1 MRRQTSATNLVDIG
15 VNLSHDSFD
24 PDRAEVLARAR
35 AAGVSRL
42 IVTGSSLESSEA
54 AVSLA
59 RSDPALFATV
69 GVHPHHADELDAASV
84 PLLAALAGQP
94 GAVAIGECGLDFY
107 RNFSPRE
114 RQEAGFRL
122 QLELAIQTGLPVFLH
137 QRDAHERFLA
147 ILDECKPGM
156 PPGVAHC
163 FTGGPRELADY
174 LDRGLYIGI
183 TGWLCD
189 ERRGDAL
196 REAVRYLPRDRLL
209 LETDAPYLL
218 PRDLE
223 PKPRTRR
230 NEPMHLPHVLKAL
243 ARIMD
248 VPAEQLAEAS
258 TRNAE
263 ALFGL

>member
-1 MRRQTSATNLVDIG
+1 MRRETSATGLIDIG

-24 PDRAEVLARAR
+24 ADRAEVLARAR

-42 IVTGSSLESSEA
+42 IVTGSSLASSDA
-54 AVSLA
+54 ALSLA
-59 RSDPALFATV
+59 RSDPGLFATI
-69 GVHPHHADELDAASV
+69 GVHPHHADELDDASV
-84 PLLAALAGQP
+84 PRLAALAGQP
-94 GAVAIGECGLDFY
+94 GTVAIGECGLDFY

-114 RQEAGFRL
+114 RQEAAFRL
-122 QLELAIQTGLPVFLH
+122 QLQLANQTGLPVFLH

-147 ILDECKPGM
+147 LLDECAPGI

-163 FTGGPRELADY
+163 FTGGPQELVDY

-196 REAVRYLPRDRLL
+196 RQAVRDLPLDRLM

-230 NEPMHLPHVLKAL
+230 NEPMYLPHILQAL

-248 VPAEQLAEAS
+248 VPAARLAEAS

-263 ALFGL
+263 TLFGL